1 MVEFNSVSKTYGKTF
16 EALKNVNLTINDGEF
31 VFVVGVSGA
40 GKSTFLKLIM
50 REEVPTSGTVTING
64 YNLNKMKKRDVPY
77 FRRTMGIV
85 FQDFRLIPDMKVYD
99 NVAFALRVT
108 GTKER
113 EVRKRVSHALGMV
126 GLLSKSQ
133 SLPNEL
139 SGGEQQRVAIA
150 RALVNNADLIV
161 ADEPTGNIDPAMA
174 TEIMDL
180 LNHINKAN
188 GTTIV
193 MVTHAHELVRQYDHR
208 IVVLKE
214 GQIIADGYDK
224 EKMLHLINPE
234 TPSSDAG
241 FYNAPNEFNDVENFI
256 SHYGEEGASLEDT
269 IPEAPPTEPV
279 KAETVV
285 PATEEIKELA
295 EEIISAVE
303 EDSASDKPSDTPY
316 SVTDDKEISSIL
328 AAFAAS
334 NASRIQKAKNA
345 VDAAK
350 ESAAAVAEENTA
362 TADTDIET
370 TDSADEDS
378 ESTDSENGGGSDE
391 S

>member
-1 MVEFNSVSKTYGKTF
+1 MVEFNSVSKTYNKNF
-16 EALKNVNLTINDGEF
+16 EALKNINLTINDGEF
-31 VFVVGVSGA
+31 VFVVGASGA

-126 GLLSKSQ
+126 GLLSKAQ

-180 LNHINKAN
+180 LNHINKSN
-188 GTTIV
+188 GTTVV

-214 GQIIADGYDK
+214 GKIIADGYDK
-224 EKMLHLINPE
+224 EKMLHLINPD

-256 SHYGEEGASLEDT
+256 SHYGEEGASIADT
-269 IPEAPPTEPV
+269 IPEAPSTETAEP
-279 KAETVV
+279 ETVV
-285 PATEEIKELA
+285 PATAEIKELA

-303 EDSASDKPSDTPY
+303 DESASERSHDAHY

-328 AAFAAS
+328 AAFTAK
-334 NASRIQKAKNA
+334 NASRIQKAKNT
-345 VDAAK
+345 VDAVK
-350 ESAAAVAEENTA
+350 ESASATSSQDDAPCEPKAETL
-362 TADTDIET
+362 
-370 TDSADEDS
+370 
-378 ESTDSENGGGSDE
+378 ESTDESSDDTDSTSGGDGNE
-391 S
+391 

>member
-1 MVEFNSVSKTYGKTF
+1 MVEFSSVSKTYSKTF
-16 EALKNVNLTINDGEF
+16 EALKNVNLKINDGEF
-31 VFVVGVSGA
+31 VFVVGASGA

-64 YNLNKMKKRDVPY
+64 YNLNKMRKRDVPY

-85 FQDFRLIPDMKVYD
+85 FQDFRLIPDMRVYD

-126 GLLSKSQ
+126 GLLPKAQ
-133 SLPNEL
+133 SLPKEL

-150 RALVNNADLIV
+150 RALVNNADLII

-174 TEIMDL
+174 IEIMDL
-180 LNHINKAN
+180 LNHINKSN
-188 GTTIV
+188 GTTVV
-193 MVTHAHELVRQYDHR
+193 MVTHAHDIVRQYDHR

-224 EKMLHLINPE
+224 EKMLSLINPE

-269 IPEAPPTEPV
+269 IPDAPQIQEV
-279 KAETVV
+279 KTETVV

-295 EEIISAVE
+295 QEIISAVE
-303 EDSASDKPSDTPY
+303 DESASDKKADTPY

-345 VDAAK
+345 VESAK
-350 ESAAAVAEENTA
+350 EAASPVEKDNTPDENAVTDDSAAEETNC
-362 TADTDIET
+362 
-370 TDSADEDS
+370 
-378 ESTDSENGGGSDE
+378 ENGGDGDE

>member
-1 MVEFNSVSKTYGKTF
+1 MVELNSVSKTYGKTF

-31 VFVVGVSGA
+31 VFVVGASGA

-85 FQDFRLIPDMKVYD
+85 FQDFRLIPDMRVYD

-126 GLLSKSQ
+126 GLLPKAQ

-150 RALVNNADLIV
+150 RALVNNADLII

-188 GTTIV
+188 GTTVV
-193 MVTHAHELVRQYDHR
+193 MVTHAHDLVRQYDHR

-224 EKMLHLINPE
+224 EKMLHLINPD

-256 SHYGEEGASLEDT
+256 SHYGEEDAPLEDT
-269 IPEAPPTEPV
+269 IPEAPEQEEV

-303 EDSASDKPSDTPY
+303 EDKKSDTPY
-316 SVTDDKEISSIL
+316 SVANDKEISSIL

-334 NASRIQKAKNA
+334 NASRLKKAKDA
-345 VDAAK
+345 VESAK
-350 ESAAAVAEENTA
+350 EAVIAQEETEKETDNQ
-362 TADTDIET
+362 ADT
-370 TDSADEDS
+370 SAEAED
-378 ESTDSENGGGSDE
+378 ENGGDGLE